1 MGSLSWRHRGREHFC
16 TSEECASHVCKWI
29 GTFAVLLLLFSTL
42 VCVDFVIKY
51 RSGLIANACCL
62 MVLFGAG
69 TLAPP
74 SALPQLQLSAG
85 KSASHGNQTFNC
97 SQMLKPVV

>member
-1 MGSLSWRHRGREHFC
+1 MESLRWRYRGREHFC
-16 TSEECASHVCKWI
+16 TSEECASHVYKWI
-29 GTFAVLLLLFSTL
+29 GTLAVLLLLFSTL

-69 TLAPP
+69 TLAPQ
-74 SALPQLQLSAG
+74 ALSPHCNCQLA
-85 KSASHGNQTFNC
+85 NQPLMETRPLIVLRC
-97 SQMLKPVV
+97 